1 MKRLVCHC
9 ALILRPIS
17 AVCLYLDS
25 TAATFSL
32 ALCADFF
39 FFSGLVLFSI
49 ARGEHEHASSKIF
62 PSGVRMSAALANF
75 SQEINKHLVLLKQN
89 FTDTQNIII
98 CLIHS
103 KKKEV

>member
-1 MKRLVCHC
+1 MS
-9 ALILRPIS
+9 LRPHITTDFRGLFIFRFYS
-17 AVCLYLDS
+17 CYFLTS
-25 TAATFSL
+25 P
-32 ALCADFF
+32 LCPLVFF
-39 FFSGLVLFSI
+39 RVSPFFDRERGTRARVL
-49 ARGEHEHASSKIF
+49 EIF